1 MPVFL
6 KKIELFGF
14 KSFPDRTK
22 IELTSPITGIVGPN
36 GSGKSNIVDA
46 IRWALGENSA
56 KTLRGD
62 SFEDVIFAGSQYRS
76 SISVAE
82 VNLLFDNSRRILSLP
97 VDEIEITKRYYRSGE
112 GKVFINKKEV
122 RVKDITNLFFGTGLS
137 REGFAIIGQG
147 EVERLVI
154 GTPQEKRSFIDEILG
169 ISKVKF
175 RKKEAEK
182 RLAEVNVNI
191 EKLSVILAQSE
202 KEYLELKDHIK
213 KSHLYKTLLQELEK
227 IEKTIIIEKYSN
239 LKRELEKQISEKNK
253 LLELIQNYTEKLEE
267 ISREMEKIASDIN
280 VYSSVGK
287 EKKSLLEVKE
297 KEFLDV
303 QMKIKDINSKV
314 EMSKRMIELY
324 SKQIQEMEKRKSFL
338 VTEKDRLIERIN
350 KSSEEIGFLSSE
362 EQKLTENIK
371 NLEEELSKIEYKRSE
386 TYKKI
391 NTLKEKANILA
402 ITQKDIEHIETNISN
417 LEVSLEEN
425 YNTLDILKEK
435 LNIIEREK
443 SELLVKSNNLKDSRK
458 DLLSRI
464 NGINEYMR
472 SSEQLLKSLQNNVQ
486 TLSKESQKLFD
497 QLSSNMSKNALLVGE
512 TLLKI
517 SSLANEIVNHSE
529 RLLNS
534 FDVEKVAQINTLANS
549 IVQEMSKLKELVGED
564 SIVAKKKEIDESII
578 KIREEIDTINKD
590 IISKKDLLSELK
602 SELSTLESN
611 LSMLEKNIL
620 SYERESME
628 IINQMSELERKISNT
643 NSQILSL
650 KQKLY
655 EKVEYISTI
664 LKDFDIEVNIENIH
678 DVLHES
684 LRVIENN
691 IHSLSVDELELEREK
706 VYKSLN
712 EIKYLLSNT
721 QRSLSKTMSEMDQ
734 MVLQTERIEDELSR
748 LESDI
753 VLKRNEVSAQEDNLK
768 EYSENI
774 NKLNIEYEKI
784 SKERD
789 ILLKEVSENS
799 LILKNLYNLE
809 KEKMTTVNKI
819 KDEEIRI
826 NKELHQI
833 SEKIGMLEG
842 NISSLEGQFKE
853 KYGTT
858 INDENTLEE
867 DVDIPFLYSR
877 LSALRNELKSLG
889 YVNLE
894 AENNIDEVEKKY
906 LFVKSN
912 YEDLLST
919 KQKLE
924 SMISDINQEI
934 SKVVS
939 SSLNEISKTITQV
952 FKDVFGGGY
961 IEIVMENNDFV
972 EGGVEML
979 VQIPGKKVKNMLLFS
994 GGEKAFI
1001 SLIFIFSSLLL
1012 TDTPLVILDE
1022 VDAPLDDEN
1031 TEKFKKLLKVFEDKT
1046 QFILISHNKSTLEIC
1061 ESIYGVTMEE
1071 KGVSKIVSY
1080 QLSSIT
1086 H

>member
-809 KEKMTTVNKI
+809 KKKMTTVNKI